1 MSFTNF
7 KLNEKVEM
15 GLKDVGFEKPTPI
28 QEKCI
33 PLILEGHDVLASAQ
47 TGTGKTAAFVLPI
60 LNHIIKNK
68 EAGIQAL
75 ILTPTRELAQQID
88 EQFFSLGYHTGLS
101 TVTVYGGSGGYS
113 QQEKAMKKG
122 VNIVVATP
130 GRLLDHIKTGSVDFS
145 NLSFLVLDE
154 ADRMLDMG
162 FIPDVQRIIKE
173 LPKKRQN
180 LMFSAT
186 MPTKIDLLVNKI
198 MTNPKRINIAS
209 LKPAVGIKQVAY
221 ELTEE
226 TKIPLLLDLFD
237 KSEWNSTIVFTAT
250 KRLAD
255 KLARKLSQKGT
266 SVTSIHGDRSQKE
279 REEALAQFK
288 SGKYKVIVATD
299 VMSRGIDVDNVSH
312 VINFSVP
319 HDVEDYVHRIGR
331 TARAETTG
339 DAITLVSKE
348 DKQYM
353 KNIFKS
359 LNQPIEVLS
368 LPVKIA
374 EMQSEVGE
382 GQASRSRSGGRNKN
396 NSSERKPSGRKPGRK
411 TAEAKSVGS
420 KSPSAERKKVEQTP
434 ATRNK
439 RSSPNAESGSRRK
452 KQNSRNQGSRKSPVN
467 GRGSQESSSNGSN
480 KSRKDLLDKVQS
492 PNTKKLDKTLNAKKG
507 LWSKFKENLFG

>member
-1 MSFTNF
+1 
-7 KLNEKVEM
+7 
-15 GLKDVGFEKPTPI
+15 
-28 QEKCI
+28 
-33 PLILEGHDVLASAQ
+33 
-47 TGTGKTAAFVLPI
+47 VLPI
-60 LNHIIKNK
+60 LNHILNSNK
-68 EAGIQAL
+68 KGIQAL

-88 EQFFSLGYHTGLS
+88 EQFFSLGYHTGL
-101 TVTVYGGSGGYS
+101 TAVTVYGGSGGYS
-113 QQEKAMKKG
+113 QQEKAMTKG
-122 VNIVVATP
+122 VDIVVATP

-198 MTNPKRINIAS
+198 MTDPKRINIAS

-221 ELTEE
+221 EVNEE
-226 TKIPLLLDLFD
+226 NKIPLLLELFD

-255 KLARKLSQKGT
+255 KLARKLSQKGS

-279 REEALAQFK
+279 REEALMQFK

-319 HDVEDYVHRIGR
+319 HDAEDYVHRIGR
-331 TARAETTG
+331 TARAQTTG
-339 DAITLVSKE
+339 DAITLVSKD

-359 LNQPIEVLS
+359 LDQHIEVLP
-368 LPVKIA
+368 LPDKIA
-374 EMQSEVGE
+374 ALQAGDEKEKSSPSQN
-382 GQASRSRSGGRNKN
+382 GQRN
-396 NSSERKPSGRKPGRK
+396 NSSNGRKASTQKPSGRK
-411 TAEAKSVGS
+411 
-420 KSPSAERKKVEQTP
+420 SPARKKADTAPV
-434 ATRNK
+434 
-439 RSSPNAESGSRRK
+439 K
-452 KQNSRNQGSRKSPVN
+452 KSNSA
-467 GRGSQESSSNGSN
+467 
-480 KSRKDLLDKVQS
+480 D
-492 PNTKKLDKTLNAKKG
+492 
-507 LWSKFKENLFG
+507 SKIS

>member
-1 MSFTNF
+1 
-7 KLNEKVEM
+7 M

-60 LNHIIKNK
+60 LNHILKNK
-68 EAGIQAL
+68 KTGIQAL
-75 ILTPTRELAQQID
+75 VLTPTRELAQQID
-88 EQFFSLGYHTGLS
+88 EQFFSLGYHTGVS
-101 TVTVYGGSGGYS
+101 TVTVYGGSGGHS
-113 QQEKAMKKG
+113 QQEKAMKNG
-122 VNIVVATP
+122 VNVVVATP
-130 GRLLDHIKTGSVDFS
+130 GRLLDHIKTGSIDFS

-162 FIPDVQRIIKE
+162 FIPDVQRIIRE
-173 LPKKRQN
+173 LPVKRQN
-180 LMFSAT
+180 MMFSAT
-186 MPTKIDLLVNKI
+186 LPAKINALVSTI
-198 MTNPKRINIAS
+198 MNEPKRVNIAS
-209 LKPAVGIKQVAY
+209 LKPAIGIRQVAY
-221 ELTEE
+221 ELSEE

-255 KLARKLSQKGT
+255 KLSRKLSQKGT
-266 SVTSIHGDRSQKE
+266 SVTSIHGDREQKD
-279 REEALAQFK
+279 REIALAQFK

-353 KNIFKS
+353 SKIFKS
-359 LNQPIEVLS
+359 LNQHIEI
-368 LPVKIA
+368 LPLPDKIA
-374 EMQSEVGE
+374 AMQPGANEV
-382 GQASRSRSGGRNKN
+382 QSDPRQRSQRNGSHVRK
-396 NSSERKPSGRKPGRK
+396 SSDSKPG
-411 TAEAKSVGS
+411 
-420 KSPSAERKKVEQTP
+420 KKP
-434 ATRNK
+434 
-439 RSSPNAESGSRRK
+439 GSRITA
-452 KQNSRNQGSRKSPVN
+452 
-467 GRGSQESSSNGSN
+467 GSN
-480 KSRKDLLDKVQS
+480 KSQQKAPAKTPENKTRERKTAQKQKHTSARSNSKYSRKPDSRNRSSEKFTANGKGTGGHASNGKHISRKELLAKVQS
-492 PNTKKLDKTLNAKKG
+492 PDTKKLDKTLSSSKKG
-507 LWSKFKENLFG
+507 IWSKVKESFFG

>member
-1 MSFTNF
+1 
-7 KLNEKVEM
+7 NEKVEM

-33 PLILEGHDVLASAQ
+33 PFILEGHDVLASAQ

-60 LNHIIKNK
+60 LNHIVNNK
-68 EAGIQAL
+68 KTGTQAL

-88 EQFFSLGYHTGLS
+88 EQFWSLGYHTGLT

-122 VNIVVATP
+122 VSVVVATP
-130 GRLLDHIKTGSVDFS
+130 GRLLDHIKTGTVNFD

-162 FIPDVQRIIKE
+162 FIPDVQRIIKA
-173 LPKKRQN
+173 LPQKRQN

-186 MPTKIDLLVNKI
+186 MPSKIDLLVSKI
-198 MTNPKRINIAS
+198 MSDPKRINISS
-209 LKPAVGIKQVAY
+209 LKPAAGIRQVAY
-221 ELTEE
+221 ELSEDS
-226 TKIPLLLDLFD
+226 KIPLLLELFD
-237 KSEWNSTIVFTAT
+237 KSEWVSTIVFTST

-255 KLARKLSQKGT
+255 KLSRKLSQKGA

-279 REEALAQFK
+279 REAALAQFK

-319 HDVEDYVHRIGR
+319 HDAEDYVHRIGR

-339 DAITLVSKE
+339 DAITLVSRD

-353 KNIFKS
+353 KNIYKS
-359 LNQPIEVLS
+359 LNQHIEVLP
-368 LPVKIA
+368 LPEKIA
-374 EMQSEVGE
+374 AMQPSTDGE
-382 GQASRSRSGGRNKN
+382 QNNAPARRGRGPAGQKGST
-396 NSSERKPSGRKPGRK
+396 RKPSARKPAARNTEKAGAQK
-411 TAEAKSVGS
+411 TNGEAVPPRPAS
-420 KSPSAERKKVEQTP
+420 KRPPSRPKRAPSKIEQKPVHQSDSRNRVRTDDRNEKNHSRNGNSRKK
-434 ATRNK
+434 
-439 RSSPNAESGSRRK
+439 
-452 KQNSRNQGSRKSPVN
+452 
-467 GRGSQESSSNGSN
+467 
-480 KSRKDLLDKVQS
+480 LLDNVQS
-492 PNTKKLDKTLNAKKG
+492 PDTKKLDKTLNSKKG
-507 LWSKFKENLFG
+507 IWNKVLNIFN